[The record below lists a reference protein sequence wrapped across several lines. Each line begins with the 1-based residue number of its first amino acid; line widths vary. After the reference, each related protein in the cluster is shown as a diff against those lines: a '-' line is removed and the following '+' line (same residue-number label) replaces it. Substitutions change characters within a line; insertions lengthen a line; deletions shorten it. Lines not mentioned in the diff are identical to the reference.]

1 MERLLG
7 FCYVWLH
14 LDVFTLLLAAT
25 KGEIRCYCDAAHCVP
40 TGYMCKSEM
49 SVCFRRLLEPT
60 DPRSPLAHGCIEA
73 LSPSPPHPCHAPR
86 PRNHTGRWPVVRCC
100 QDDMCNY
107 NALSDRLPALPA
119 RADTPAAEHAPRGAG
134 GPGRGAGGLPAAWP
148 PSDANGSRELWFR
161 AAVIAVPV
169 AGALALAL
177 LVVLALRMLRSESRC
192 RRRDAGARRRLPYSW
207 PHREPPGEG
216 RRRRCCCPACERLG
230 CVRPVRRPPPAWPS
244 LAPSWGH
251 VYGGQKTDG
260 GAGGASCVRKP
271 MPWSLGR
278 WGSSGSA
285 NEKVAFV

>member
-119 RADTPAAEHAPRGAG
+119 QHAPRGAG
-134 GPGRGAGGLPAAWP
+134 GPSRGAGGLPAAWP

-230 CVRPVRRPPPAWPS
+230 CVRP
-244 LAPSWGH
+244 
-251 VYGGQKTDG
+251 KTDG
-260 GAGGASCVRKP
+260 GAGGASCIRKP